1 MAMSLADRALGA
13 IIGSAVADA
22 AAQPLHWVYDL
33 DKLDGFLNEAP
44 TPEFRPK
51 SANPFYRRDTG
62 NQSCYGDQ
70 AFVLL
75 ESLSECGGLNVN
87 DLRKRTYNFFGPR
100 SEYDTPVND
109 PYRDRSGPRPQ
120 LPIEGPWR
128 HGSIKSFMKN
138 MDAGKEETG
147 CETDFQ
153 PDGIAKLAPIV
164 ALYAGKPDMLEK
176 VEEAVRV
183 TQNNDAC
190 VAETLAAA
198 RILEHFILN
207 GPDEKVLDSVLDQ
220 LTDPDRKQPQDLD
233 KAVVGHIYQVREN
246 LSKAHQDLI
255 PSVFPNSCGLPG
267 SFQAALH
274 GVLTAKEFDQAIRD
288 TMVCGGCTCSRSSFI
303 GACLGAQ
310 IGLQGIPNSWKTKTL
325 RYNSLLELGKKV
337 TERYHQM

>member
-33 DKLDGFLNEAP
+33 DKLDVFLNEAP

-75 ESLSECGGLNVN
+75 ESLSECGGLNVD

-109 PYRDRSGPRPQ
+109 PYRDRSG
-120 LPIEGPWR
+120 
-128 HGSIKSFMKN
+128 
-138 MDAGKEETG
+138 

-164 ALYAGKPDMLEK
+164 ALYAGKPDLLEK

-207 GPDEKVLDSVLDQ
+207 GPDANVLDSVLDQ
-220 LTDPDRKQPQDLD
+220 LTDPNRKQPQDLD
-233 KAVVGHIYQVREN
+233 KAVVG
-246 LSKAHQDLI
+246 
-255 PSVFPNSCGLPG
+255 LPG
-267 SFQAALH
+267 AFQAALH

-310 IGLQGIPNSWKTKTL
+310 VTMDTIKQGFTWSEPDPQLIDVAKHLGNLQFRVWEKMQGIVKYTPVILDPRLVLSDL
-325 RYNSLLELGKKV
+325 CGSSD
-337 TERYHQM
+337 